1 MNIKLNNKVV
11 YAYALAGVLAWPCL
25 INQAFAGNAGSADTV
40 TQSPLEM
47 EFKKL
52 DVNRD
57 DHLSREEL
65 ARDKD
70 FAGNFE
76 RADTNGDGTLVAD
89 EYGNFKS
96 AAQQKRL
103 ELFLEDSA
111 VTARVKAELVK
122 DTGVKA
128 LNISVETYKGEVILS
143 GFVEN
148 DDQLRRVVEIASGVR
163 GVQAVK
169 SGLSVKG

>member
-1 MNIKLNNKVV
+1 MNTKANKHVMYV
-11 YAYALAGVLAWPCL
+11 FALASIVLMPCL
-25 INQAFAGNAGSADTV
+25 SAPAVAGTADNLN
-40 TQSPLEM
+40 QSPLET
-47 EFKKL
+47 EFRKL
-52 DVNRD
+52 DLNHD
-57 DHLSREEL
+57 DRLSSEEV

-70 FAGNFE
+70 FAGNFA
-76 RADTNGDGTLVAD
+76 RADTNGDGVLIAD

-103 ELFLEDSA
+103 ELFLDDSA

-122 DTGVKA
+122 DSGVKG

-148 DDQLRRVVEIASGVR
+148 EAQVRRVVEIASGVR
-163 GVQAVK
+163 GVQTVK
-169 SGLSVKG
+169 NGLSVRG

>member
-1 MNIKLNNKVV
+1 MNTKANKHVMYV
-11 YAYALAGVLAWPCL
+11 FALASIVLMPCL
-25 INQAFAGNAGSADTV
+25 SVPAVAGTADNLN
-40 TQSPLEM
+40 QSPLET
-47 EFKKL
+47 EFRKL
-52 DVNRD
+52 DLNHD
-57 DHLSREEL
+57 DRLSSEEV

-70 FAGNFE
+70 FTGNFA
-76 RADTNGDGTLVAD
+76 RADTNGDGVLIAD

-103 ELFLEDSA
+103 ELFLDDSA

-122 DTGVKA
+122 DSGVKG

-148 DDQLRRVVEIASGVR
+148 EAQVRRVVEIASGVR
-163 GVQAVK
+163 GVQTVK
-169 SGLSVKG
+169 NGLSVRG

>member
-1 MNIKLNNKVV
+1 MNTNLKNKAM
-11 YAYALAGVLAWPCL
+11 YAYALAGVLVLPCL
-25 INQAFAGNAGSADTV
+25 STQAYAGTEALN
-40 TQSPLEM
+40 QSPLEM
-47 EFKKL
+47 EFKRL
-52 DVNRD
+52 DINHD
-57 DHLSREEL
+57 DRLSREEL

-76 RADTNGDGTLVAD
+76 RADTNSDGVLVAD

-103 ELFLEDSA
+103 ELFLDDSA

-122 DTGVKA
+122 DTGMKG

-148 DDQLRRVVEIASGVR
+148 DEQLRRAVQIASGVR

-169 SGLSVKG
+169 SGLAVKG

>member
-1 MNIKLNNKVV
+1 MKANAKNKMMV
-11 YAYALAGVLAWPCL
+11 AYALAGALSLPCL
-25 INQAFAGNAGSADTV
+25 NNLAHAGAGSESLN
-40 TQSPLEM
+40 QSPLET

-52 DVNRD
+52 DINHD
-57 DHLSREEL
+57 SKLSSEEI

-76 RADTNGDGTLVAD
+76 RADTNGDGALVAD

-103 ELFLEDSA
+103 ELFLDDSA

-122 DTGVKA
+122 DTGMKG

-148 DDQLRRVVEIASGVR
+148 DEQMRRAVQIASGVR

>member
-1 MNIKLNNKVV
+1 MNTKLKNKVM
-11 YAYALAGVLAWPCL
+11 YAYALAGVLAMPCL
-25 INQAFAGNAGSADTV
+25 STQAYAGMEALN
-40 TQSPLEM
+40 QSPLEL

-52 DVNRD
+52 DVNHD
-57 DHLSREEL
+57 DKLSSEEV

-76 RADTNGDGTLVAD
+76 RADTNGDGVLIAD

-103 ELFLEDSA
+103 ELFLDDSA

-122 DTGVKA
+122 DTGMKG

-143 GFVEN
+143 GFVDN
-148 DDQLRRVVEIASGVR
+148 DEQLRRAVQIASGVR

-169 SGLSVKG
+169 SGLAVKG

>member
-1 MNIKLNNKVV
+1 MNMKAKNKVV
-11 YAYALAGVLAWPCL
+11 YAYALAGALAWPCL
-25 INQAFAGNAGSADTV
+25 TNQAFAGNSDTLN
-40 TQSPLEM
+40 QSPLEM

-52 DVNRD
+52 DTNRD
-57 DHLSREEL
+57 DKLTSEEL

-76 RADTNGDGTLVAD
+76 RADTNGDGVLVAD

-122 DTGVKA
+122 DSGVKG

-143 GFVEN
+143 GFVES
-148 DDQLRRVVEIASGVR
+148 DEQLRRVVQIASGVR
-163 GVQAVK
+163 GVHAVK

>member
-1 MNIKLNNKVV
+1 MTNNAKNKAMV
-11 YAYALAGVLAWPCL
+11 AYALAGALSLPCL
-25 INQAFAGNAGSADTV
+25 NQLAYAGAGSATLN
-40 TQSPLEM
+40 QSPLEA

-52 DVNRD
+52 DVNHD
-57 DHLSREEL
+57 DKLSSEEI

-76 RADTNGDGTLVAD
+76 RADTNGDGVLVAD

-103 ELFLEDSA
+103 ELFLDDSA

-122 DTGVKA
+122 DTGMKG

-148 DDQLRRVVEIASGVR
+148 DEQLRRAIQIASGVR